1 MDELFQRT
9 VDFIRQEF
17 GTQGNITLHE
27 PRFTGNEKK
36 YVMEA
41 IESTFVSSVGQFV
54 TRFEEM
60 MCSITGA
67 PYAVATVNGTSALH
81 VALRLVGVER
91 EDEVLAPPLSFIA
104 TANAV
109 LYCGATPLFI
119 DVDRTTLGL
128 SPVSVVEFLKDHAQ
142 IQANGTCLNKQTGR
156 RIAACVPVHVFGH
169 PCRVDELVE
178 VCAAYGIP
186 VVEDAAESIGS
197 CFHHRHTGT
206 FGVMG
211 VFSFNGNKTVTCGA
225 GGAIVTADPHLAA
238 RAKHITTTAKV
249 PHPYEYV
256 HDEMGYNY
264 RMPNLNAALACA
276 QLEQL
281 DHFIACKRKL
291 AREYAAFFQDQGI
304 EFVTEPRFARSNY
317 WLNAIILQDRETR
330 DRFVEYTNQCG
341 VMTRPAWRLLN
352 TLPMFL
358 GCQTDGLAQARWL
371 EERIANIPSSAIP
384 ISQLVDDHVIRKEKG
399 TDG

>member
-1 MDELFQRT
+1 MDVLYQSI
-9 VDFIRQEF
+9 VDFIRRVF
-17 GTQGNITLHE
+17 GTQGNIPLHE

-36 YVMEA
+36 YVMDA
-41 IESTFVSSVGQFV
+41 IESTFVSSVGQYV

-67 PYAVATVNGTSALH
+67 PYAVATMNGTSALH
-81 VALRLVGVER
+81 VALRLVGVEGG
-91 EDEVLAPPLSFIA
+91 DEVIVPPLSFIA

-119 DVDRTTLGL
+119 DVEKTTLGL
-128 SPVSVVEFLKDHAQ
+128 SPRAVVDFLKEHAH
-142 IQANGTCLNKQTGR
+142 IQANGTCLNKRTGR

-169 PCRVDELVE
+169 PCRVDEIVDA
-178 VCAAYGIP
+178 CAAYGIP

-197 CFHHRHTGT
+197 RFRERHTGT
-206 FGVMG
+206 FGLMS
-211 VFSFNGNKTVTCGA
+211 VFSFNGNKTVTSGG
-225 GGAIVTADPHLAA
+225 GGAIVTGDRSLAS

-281 DHFIACKRKL
+281 DRFIECKRKL
-291 AREYAAFFQDQGI
+291 AQRYADFFQDIGI
-304 EFVTEPRFARSNY
+304 AFVREPRFARSNY
-317 WLNAIILQDRETR
+317 WLNAIILQDREAR
-330 DRFVEYTNQCG
+330 DRFVEYTNRSG

-352 TLPMFL
+352 TLPMFM

-371 EERIANIPSSAIP
+371 EERIANIPSSAI
-384 ISQLVDDHVIRKEKG
+384 
-399 TDG
+399 TTA

>member
-1 MDELFQRT
+1 MPVSAMDELFQRT

-17 GTQGNITLHE
+17 GTQGNIALHE

-67 PYAVATVNGTSALH
+67 PYAVATMNGTSALH

-91 EDEVLAPPLSFIA
+91 DDEVIVPPLSFVA

-128 SPVSVVEFLKDHAQ
+128 SPQSVVEFLKEHAQ
-142 IQANGTCLNKQTGR
+142 IQTKGSCLNKLTGR
-156 RIAACVPVHVFGH
+156 RISACVPVHVFGH
-169 PCRVDELVE
+169 PCRVDEIAE
-178 VCAAYGIP
+178 VCAGYGIP

-197 CFHHRHTGT
+197 LFHRRHTGT

-211 VFSFNGNKTVTCGA
+211 VFSFNGNKTVTSGA
-225 GGAIVTADPHLAA
+225 GGAIITADPLLAA

-281 DHFIACKRKL
+281 DRFIACKRNL
-291 AREYAAFFQDQGI
+291 AKRYAAFFEEQGI

-317 WLNAIILQDRETR
+317 WLNAIILQDRATR
-330 DRFVEYTNQCG
+330 DQYVEYTNQCG

-352 TLPMFL
+352 TLPMFQ

-384 ISQLVDDHVIRKEKG
+384 I
-399 TDG
+399 